1 MRAFAV
7 VAVILYHANPSWA
20 VGGYFGVDVFFVL
33 SGYLITTLLLGE
45 WLGSGGV
52 ALRAFWGRRA
62 RRLLPALFVMLAVV
76 GAVSVLFPKVLG
88 SPGLLGDT
96 LSTVGYVANW
106 HFIAVHTNYFA
117 TVANPSPLEHTWTLA
132 IEEQFYLVWPLV
144 LLLVVWV
151 FRRRRPGGSDRRG
164 RLAVVAGVALVGA
177 VASALAMAAL
187 TPTGAVS
194 VNRAYYGSD
203 TRAQGLLVGAALAAR
218 LPVVGSGPHRTRP
231 TPARAGRAGRGGGDR
246 GHVAGRPGVV
256 RAHLPRRVRTA
267 GGGRGG
273 SHRLRHAAVE
283 APGGRDPRP
292 SARFPTWAR
301 SPTACTSGTGRCCWS

>member
-1 MRAFAV
+1 MHSSAIEGTRVAPLDGMRAFAV
-7 VAVILYHANPSWA
+7 VAVILYHADPGWA

-117 TVANPSPLEHTWTLA
+117 TAANPSPLQHTWTLA

-144 LLLVVWV
+144 LLVLMGALR
-151 FRRRRPGGSDRRG
+151 RRRRPAGSDRRRPPG
-164 RLAVVAGVALVGA
+164 GGGV
-177 VASALAMAAL
+177 
-187 TPTGAVS
+187 
-194 VNRAYYGSD
+194 R
-203 TRAQGLLVGAALAAR
+203 
-218 LPVVGSGPHRTRP
+218 GP
-231 TPARAGRAGRGGGDR
+231 GRARWR
-246 GHVAGRPGVV
+246 RPW
-256 RAHLPRRVRTA
+256 PW
-267 GGGRGG
+267 
-273 SHRLRHAAVE
+273 
-283 APGGRDPRP
+283 
-292 SARFPTWAR
+292 RF
-301 SPTACTSGTGRCCWS
+301 